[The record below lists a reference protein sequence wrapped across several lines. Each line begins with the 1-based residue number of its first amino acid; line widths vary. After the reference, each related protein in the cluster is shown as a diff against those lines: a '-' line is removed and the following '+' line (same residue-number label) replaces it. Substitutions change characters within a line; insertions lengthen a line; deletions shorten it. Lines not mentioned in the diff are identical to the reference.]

1 MENMDT
7 VLMLGLFIFVQF
19 PIYDEKVQ
27 EKYYCKYKKLMLIH
41 YICLELNHT
50 L

>member
-1 MENMDT
+1 MDI

-19 PIYDEKVQ
+19 PIYDEKEQ
-27 EKYYCKYKKLMLIH
+27 KKYYCKYKKLMLIH